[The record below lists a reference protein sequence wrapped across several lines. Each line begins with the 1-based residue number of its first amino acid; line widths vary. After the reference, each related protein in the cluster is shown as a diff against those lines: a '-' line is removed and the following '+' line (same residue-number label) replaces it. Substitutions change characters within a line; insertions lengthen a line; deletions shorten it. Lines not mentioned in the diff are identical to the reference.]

1 MRILGLSNDGV
12 SWSDAGTADSNM
24 SALAVS
30 EKMIIGYTS
39 GGFAYKTTDK
49 GKSWERS
56 GYNKQLY
63 PTKIVRGDRIFI
75 TAYTEGISSSIL
87 GYIED
92 DLAPSIKS
100 TSIDSS
106 KKWIDVDFRDGKY
119 TALSKDGYYSVSTDG
134 INWSTPKQVTDKS
147 GNMIGTTFNSILRL
161 AD

>member
-1 MRILGLSNDGV
+1 M
-12 SWSDAGTADSNM
+12 
-24 SALAVS
+24 
-30 EKMIIGYTS
+30 
-39 GGFAYKTTDK
+39 
-49 GKSWERS
+49 
-56 GYNKQLY
+56 
-63 PTKIVRGDRIFI
+63 
-75 TAYTEGISSSIL
+75 